1 MLTHLS
7 IQNFTLIEQSEVDFN
22 QGFSI
27 ITGETGA
34 GKSILLD
41 ALQLIMGRRAD
52 LGVVRN
58 VEEKCVIE
66 ATFLIE
72 EYNLIDFFTQNDLD
86 YEAET
91 IVRREILPSGKSRAF
106 VNDSPVRLPILQSL
120 AERLID
126 IHSQHQTSALYQ
138 EGYLL
143 DLVDV
148 FGQIVEDKATYS
160 ADFKKYKSIAKNLNE
175 KVEQRN
181 SLLQTQDYN
190 TFLLQELSEIELKV
204 GEQEGLEKQLQQQ
217 QNAEQIQE
225 TLAKTHAA
233 LNEDEFGFLSR
244 LSEIKQSLQKLSNLG
259 DNYQQLY
266 ERINS
271 VDIELKDISEEV
283 EMEAQQVS
291 IDPETLTLIT
301 EKLQKI
307 YQLQQKHQ
315 VQTVEDLLQIQ
326 EKLNQEVFAIEDIQY
341 EIEQLEKQREALSEQ
356 LTNQAQKIREKRQ
369 KTIPVLVNSIES
381 MLQPLGMPNAHFEFS
396 LLPLRDFSVSGMDQL
411 EVMFSA
417 NKGMSVAPLKKSASG
432 GEMSRIMLT
441 IKSILAQ
448 YVSLPTLIFDEID
461 TGVSGEIAAKMAEI
475 MQAVG
480 ANRQVISITHLP
492 QVAAKGAYHYKVRKH
507 QNVAKA
513 ISDIVLLA
521 TKERVEEIA
530 SMLSGGEVS
539 SSALSHA
546 KNLLKN

>member
-1 MLTHLS
+1 M
-7 IQNFTLIEQSEVDFN
+7 
-22 QGFSI
+22 
-27 ITGETGA
+27 
-34 GKSILLD
+34 
-41 ALQLIMGRRAD
+41 
-52 LGVVRN
+52 
-58 VEEKCVIE
+58 
-66 ATFLIE
+66 
-72 EYNLIDFFTQNDLD
+72 
-86 YEAET
+86 
-91 IVRREILPSGKSRAF
+91 
-106 VNDSPVRLPILQSL
+106 
-120 AERLID
+120 
-126 IHSQHQTSALYQ
+126 
-138 EGYLL
+138 
-143 DLVDV
+143 
-148 FGQIVEDKATYS
+148 
-160 ADFKKYKSIAKNLNE
+160 
-175 KVEQRN
+175 
-181 SLLQTQDYN
+181 
-190 TFLLQELSEIELKV
+190 SEIELKV
-204 GEQEGLEKQLQQQ
+204 GEQEELEKQLQQQ

-244 LSEIKQSLQKLSNLG
+244 LSEIKQSLQKLANLG

-381 MLQPLGMPNAHFEFS
+381 MLQPLGMPNAHFEFN